1 MYLDAE
7 LSEWISLRASAV
19 LMRSELGLYRTTS
32 TMSQPVSEQQSL
44 TELHQTR
51 HRRALTHTIF
61 LVTPPHVHVDITSP
75 SVVRRVQRGDLGQER
90 PRILGEWVE
99 EHQVDDLA

>member
-7 LSEWISLRASAV
+7 LSEWISFRASAEM
-19 LMRSELGLYRTTS
+19 MRSELGLYRTTS
-32 TMSQPVSEQQSL
+32 PMSQPVSGPQSL
-44 TELHQTR
+44 TGLHQTR

-61 LVTPPHVHVDITSP
+61 LVPPPHVQVDITSP
-75 SVVRRVQRGDLGQER
+75 SVVRRVRRGALGQER
-90 PRILGEWVE
+90 PRILGVWVE